1 MSSTNPVNVYDIA
14 VIGDWHL
21 AFVTAGVL
29 SHIGLKVLLVNH
41 NGDKQ
46 KWTQFPEIPVAEPG
60 LKEMFDQAIASQ
72 KLHYG
77 NEISGQWQAGYVWMA
92 VDTPVDSQDNA
103 DVEPLLKIVK
113 QVKESQKNL
122 KAFILSSQIPIGFC
136 AHLEEKF
143 NLSVAYIPENLRLGK
158 GIETFYKADRTVIG
172 ASTNELALGIKK
184 LLSPFL
190 TEFLTCN
197 LQTSEMVKHANNAFL
212 ATSISFANEL
222 ARLGEAFCVDNLTVA
237 KALKLD
243 KRIGQSAYVVPG
255 LGFAGGT
262 LPRDIRV
269 LQKTGKLKNI
279 PMRIMNAVMDVNE
292 DTTSAIVE
300 SIGEYF
306 KNKNTKNILILG
318 YTYKADTNTLRR
330 SLSLDL
336 GEVLTQKGYQVYGYD
351 PVMNDRDLSL
361 LKNKIQHID
370 DIKRLDIKPD
380 LIAVMTARPVFKN
393 IDWQNLATI
402 WKMQKNGILV
412 FDTQNL
418 FESKD
423 FLPNGYMFKKLWGPI
438 RGVP

>member
-1 MSSTNPVNVYDIA
+1 MSIKNYDCA

-29 SHIGLKVLLVNH
+29 SHVGLKVLLVNH

-46 KWTQFPEIPVAEPG
+46 IWTQFPEIPVAEPG
-60 LKEMFDQAIASQ
+60 LKEMFDKSIANGQLDYSNAIS
-72 KLHYG
+72 KD
-77 NEISGQWQAGYVWMA
+77 WQAKYVWMA
-92 VDTPVDSQDNA
+92 VDTPVDANDNA
-103 DVEPLLKIVK
+103 DTEPLLKIVAQIK
-113 QVKESQKNL
+113 ATQPQL

-136 AHLEEKF
+136 ASIQEKY
-143 NLSVAYIPENLRLGK
+143 NLPVAYIPENLRLGK

-172 ASTNELALGIKK
+172 ASTQMLADEIKT
-184 LLSPFL
+184 LLSPFQ
-190 TEFLTCN
+190 TEFLVCN

-222 ARLGEAFCVDNLTVA
+222 ARLGESFQVDNLTVA

-243 KRIGQSAYVVPG
+243 KRIGPAAYVVPG

-269 LQKTGKLKNI
+269 LQKTGKVKSI
-279 PMRIMNAVMDVNE
+279 PMRMMNAVMDVNE

-300 SIGEYF
+300 TIEAF
-306 KNKNTKNILILG
+306 LKPKITKNILILG

-330 SLSLDL
+330 SLSLDI

-370 DIKRLDIKPD
+370 DIQRFDIKPD
-380 LIAVMTARPVFKN
+380 LIAIMTARPIFKTLN
-393 IDWQNLATI
+393 WQGLAAL
-402 WKMQKNGILV
+402 WQMAKNDILV
-412 FDTQNL
+412 FDTQNFL
-418 FESKD
+418 DAKD
-423 FLPNGYMFKKLWGPI
+423 LLPKGFMFKKLWGA
-438 RGVP
+438 VEKHD